1 MTVTVGGARVK
12 RGEIPGK
19 EEIRKL
25 AELRE
30 KFSGHQIIREAL
42 DQNAGIRYCAYGVT
56 VTIHPHT
63 IITHDLDELETELKR
78 HQEGQ
83 DASTGI
89 TPQ

>member
-1 MTVTVGGARVK
+1 MSESAQTPHRAQAAPPNGQAMTVTVGGARVK

-42 DQNAGIRYCAYGVT
+42 DLSFAHGVSLRQPSGSGW
-56 VTIHPHT
+56 I
-63 IITHDLDELETELKR
+63 DLEECE
-78 HQEGQ
+78 
-83 DASTGI
+83 
-89 TPQ
+89 